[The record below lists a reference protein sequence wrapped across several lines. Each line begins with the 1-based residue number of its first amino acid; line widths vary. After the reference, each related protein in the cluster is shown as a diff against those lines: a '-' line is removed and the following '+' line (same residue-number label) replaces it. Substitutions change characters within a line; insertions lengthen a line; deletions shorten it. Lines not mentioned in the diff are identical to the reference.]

1 MVVDE
6 EHAATIRLVQ
16 VVAISSRAMAVLA
29 LTAIAIAAILY
40 RLGTRGV
47 SGSRARRERTWRAQA
62 FYAGLIALAL
72 AIAPPLD
79 DLADR
84 LFWAHM
90 AQHALLQMVAP
101 PLIVLGAPWLAVW
114 RGLSLGGRRRSSRW
128 LVQSRGAAPLRARG
142 SRADGAGCGVGAVSR
157 RDLDLAPAGRV
168 RLRRPERAFHETEHL
183 LFLALG
189 LLFWSRVF
197 DSPPFHARLIRFR
210 RLGFLLAAV
219 VAETALSVAILAAH
233 RPLYAPYSRLIP
245 RPEHLTALADQQLG
259 GAIMFEPASIPLVL
273 AILWSLGKLGAPPKA
288 RRTSETPA

>member
-1 MVVDE
+1 
-6 EHAATIRLVQ
+6 
-16 VVAISSRAMAVLA
+16 MAVLA

-40 RLGTRGV
+40 RLGRRGV
-47 SGSRARRERTWRAQA
+47 SGSRARRDRTWRAQA

-101 PLIVLGAPWLAVW
+101 PLIVLGAPWLAIW

-128 LVQSRGAAPLRARG
+128 LVQSRGAAPLRLAAR
-142 SRADGAGCGVGAVSR
+142 ALTVPAVAWVLFLGAIWISHLPAVFDFAAR
-157 RDLDLAPAGRV
+157 NAAI
-168 RLRRPERAFHETEHL
+168 HETEHL
-183 LFLALG
+183 LFLGLG

-219 VAETALSVAILAAH
+219 AAETALSVAILAAH
-233 RPLYAPYSRLIP
+233 RPLYAPYSQLIP

-259 GAIMFEPASIPLVL
+259 GAIMLEPASIPLVL
-273 AILWSLGKLGAPPKA
+273 AILWSLGKLGAPGVG
-288 RRTSETPA
+288 RVRNPAA